1 MSYGA
6 LGSTS
11 RPGLRWSPPITHCH
25 MDRYDMTFM
34 YTTVYS
40 NVALLVDTFHIRRR
54 YASPIY
60 HSSSLELAELSL
72 AFP

>member
-11 RPGLRWSPPITHCH
+11 RPGLRWIPLITHCH

-34 YTTVYS
+34 YTVYS
-40 NVALLVDTFHIRRR
+40 NVALLVDTFYIRRR
-54 YASPIY
+54 YASPVY
-60 HSSSLELAELSL
+60 HSSGLELAGLSL